1 MALWGKTDALASAP
15 KFLIDS
21 ANTTIVPVAAPERDY
36 GGLPEHVDLNNAY
49 FVDTTE
55 ATQVGNREKGIKTPG
70 WVLYKEYGNGRR
82 YVETLVPMKVAAVD
96 AGDAGI
102 TANTT
107 IEDLVVADRTILIS
121 AQPADISVVAT
132 NTAQFSVTAAATPT
146 AVLSYQWQIQQSG
159 AGAWANVATGSGG
172 TTATFTT
179 GATAVTAGA
188 GDTNGDKYRVIVS
201 AEGADSVTS
210 TVATLTVTAS

>member
-55 ATQVGNREKGIKTPG
+55 AAQAGNRANGIKTPG

-82 YVETLVPMKVAAVD
+82 YVETLVPMRVAAET

-102 TANTT
+102 TGNTT
-107 IEDLVVADRTILIS
+107 IEDIVVVDRTITIT
-121 AQPADISVVAT
+121 AQPADISVVAP
-132 NTAQFSVTAAATPT
+132 NTAVFSVTAAAAPT

-159 AGAWANVATGSGG
+159 VGAWANVATGSGG
-172 TTATFTT
+172 TTASFTT
-179 GATAVTAGA
+179 GTTAVTAGA

-201 AEGADSVTS
+201 ADGADSVTS
-210 TVATLTVTAS
+210 TAATLTVTA

>member
-21 ANTTIVPVAAPERDY
+21 ANTSIVPVAAPERDY

-55 ATQVGNREKGIKTPG
+55 AAQSGNRAKGIKTPG
-70 WVLYKEYGNGRR
+70 WVLYKEYGTGRR

-96 AGDAGI
+96 AGDLGI
-102 TANTT
+102 AANTI
-107 IEDLVVADRTILIS
+107 IEDLVVSDRTITIS
-121 AQPADISVVAT
+121 VQPANISVVAP
-132 NTAQFSVTAAATPT
+132 NTAVFSVTAAALPT

-159 AGAWANVATGSGG
+159 TGVWANVATGTGS
-172 TTATFTT
+172 TTDTFTT
-179 GATAVTAGA
+179 GVTAVTAGS
-188 GDTNGDKYRVIVS
+188 GDTNGDKYRVVVS
-201 AEGADSVTS
+201 AVGASSVTS
-210 TVATLTVTAS
+210 TDATLTVTAS